1 MRQARAAQESFR
13 AELERRGREVLE
25 GVEKDGGYAVV
36 LAARP
41 YQTDELV
48 NHGLPGMLVQ
58 AGVPVLTA
66 DSVPGVREVD
76 LSASRIDVVNNF
88 HERMLGSAVIAARD
102 PRLEYVQLVSFGCG
116 HDAYL
121 SDEIVRLMHEIGDKA
136 PLVLKLDESDATG
149 PLGIR
154 VRSFV
159 ETVRERRT
167 RERAAAAPPA
177 PRPLEDPYP
186 VKFERGDEK
195 VYEVI
200 VPNTSHAFSR
210 LMAAA
215 VSRQGLRA
223 VPLELGRERAI
234 ELGKRYV
241 HNDICFPAQIV
252 IGEVLAELERGGHD
266 PDRTAVMMAKYVGD
280 CRLTHYGALAEE
292 GPRRRQLPAGAH
304 PHQRRRGLARPAP
317 GLSPGRG
324 PLDPTSRAAC
334 P

>member
-1 MRQARAAQESFR
+1 MFVR
-13 AELERRGREVLE
+13 
-25 GVEKDGGYAVV
+25 
-36 LAARP
+36 
-41 YQTDELV
+41 
-48 NHGLPGMLVQ
+48 

-121 SDEIVRLMHEIGDKA
+121 SDEIVRLMHEMGDKV

-159 ETVRERRT
+159 ETVRERR
-167 RERAAAAPPA
+167 AAELASGSVPV

-186 VKFERGDEK
+186 VKFNRGDEK

-215 VSRQGLRA
+215 VCRQGVRA
-223 VPLELGRERAI
+223 VPLEVGREEGHPPRQALRAQRH
-234 ELGKRYV
+234 LLPGADR
-241 HNDICFPAQIV
+241 HRRDP
-252 IGEVLAELERGGHD
+252 GGA
-266 PDRTAVMMAKYVGD
+266 R
-280 CRLTHYGALAEE
+280 E
-292 GPRRRQLPAGAH
+292 
-304 PHQRRRGLARPAP
+304 RPA
-317 GLSPGRG
+317 
-324 PLDPTSRAAC
+324 
-334 P
+334 

>member
-1 MRQARAAQESFR
+1 M
-13 AELERRGREVLE
+13 
-25 GVEKDGGYAVV
+25 V

-159 ETVRERRT
+159 ETVRERRA
-167 RERAAAAPPA
+167 RERAAARR
-177 PRPLEDPYP
+177 PRPGPW
-186 VKFERGDEK
+186 
-195 VYEVI
+195 
-200 VPNTSHAFSR
+200 
-210 LMAAA
+210 
-215 VSRQGLRA
+215 
-223 VPLELGRERAI
+223 
-234 ELGKRYV
+234 
-241 HNDICFPAQIV
+241 
-252 IGEVLAELERGGHD
+252 
-266 PDRTAVMMAKYVGD
+266 RTRTPSSSSAG
-280 CRLTHYGALAEE
+280 T
-292 GPRRRQLPAGAH
+292 RRSTR
-304 PHQRRRGLARPAP
+304 
-317 GLSPGRG
+317 
-324 PLDPTSRAAC
+324 
-334 P
+334 